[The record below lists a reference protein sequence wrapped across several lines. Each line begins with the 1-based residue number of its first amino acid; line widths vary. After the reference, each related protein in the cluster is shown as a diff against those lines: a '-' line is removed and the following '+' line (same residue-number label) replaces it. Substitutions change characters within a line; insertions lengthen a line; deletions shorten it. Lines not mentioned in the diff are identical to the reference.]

1 MFLNI
6 LKILASDV
14 LKMFLNI
21 IVSTCIGCVVVIL
34 HSYKPATSSILNW
47 PLSAT
52 LAAGGVLPYIGYTRM
67 CRWKGYGFQ
76 ATYPGISSSNHRKL
90 V

>member
-34 HSYKPATSSILNW
+34 HSFKPATSSILNW
-47 PLSAT
+47 SLYAT
-52 LAAGGVLPYIGYTRM
+52 LAAGGYSHILAIHVCAVG
-67 CRWKGYGFQ
+67 KGMVFKPLTLG
-76 ATYPGISSSNHRKL
+76 
-90 V
+90 